1 MSWTSAATKSRK
13 GWPPLSVGS
22 ILNLLMV
29 VCSHWPNL
37 DEITRLLTAVT
48 GLCTSVILP
57 LWAMSTAL
65 LKKRKKKK
73 KTKKKSR

>member
-13 GWPPLSVGS
+13 GEPLLSVGS
-22 ILNLLMV
+22 IFNLLMV

-37 DEITRLLTAVT
+37 DEITRFLTAVT
-48 GLCTSVILP
+48 GLGSGVILP
-57 LWAMSTAL
+57 MWAMSMTST
-65 LKKRKKKK
+65 KKHKKK